1 MDVHQWH
8 CNTPMY
14 ETEEDKIFNESF
26 EPEFKD
32 NPEVGTAGIYE
43 KYTRISFVC
52 YLREKIANCPDKID
66 SRYLTKSGHSKIPK
80 EDISSF

>member
-14 ETEEDKIFNESF
+14 ETEEDKQFNESLDYA
-26 EPEFKD
+26 FKD
-32 NPEVGTAGIYE
+32 NPEVGTVGIYE

-66 SRYLTKSGHSKIPK
+66 PRFLTKSGHGKITN
-80 EDISSF
+80 E